1 MVRRLTLSFLMLAA
15 LGLVLGISFLAMPVL
30 GQNDEAQDR
39 SRFLAYVEEQISG
52 PGREVRIN
60 GIEGALSSNAS
71 IAEITISDD
80 EGVWLRISNATIVWT
95 RSALFRGRLDID
107 ELSAE
112 RIDFPRLPIPSEE
125 APAPEAAGFAL
136 PELPVAVLLDELNV
150 GVLRLGEPVF
160 GLEAEVTA
168 AGMIALEDGSLETD
182 LQLQRVDG
190 PGGTFTIAASYEQ
203 SSTQLALDIALSEP
217 ADGVVANLLSLEN
230 RPPVDLT
237 LAGEGPL
244 EELDINLTLDAAAE
258 RILTGTTR
266 LRGVDGGLGFSADLD
281 GPISQLIAPAY
292 RSFFGQRTV
301 VAASGVVRDGGG
313 LTLNRLD
320 VESGALLMS
329 AQAETAPD
337 GFLTRLLADVRFAS
351 TGQDRI
357 LLPIAGAGTTVRG
370 GNLAIDFGGE
380 QNDVWS
386 ADVQLDGLST
396 SALNVET
403 IALALGGRT
412 DQLDVPASRG
422 LSFAGQ
428 GAATGITAPDPDLA
442 EAIGENID
450 LALDGSWRAG
460 NPLRLD
466 EASLSGNGLGLS
478 ASGTILEGIFT
489 GDIRADVAS
498 LLPFADLVGRELSGS
513 LALLAS
519 GDVDAASG
527 GFDLELEGEAVSVRV
542 GVDQVNALLAGRTQ
556 VTGALVRDDA
566 GLAARQLRLS
576 NAQMQAAVDGFLAS
590 DSADMR
596 VEAILNSLATLTPE
610 ASGRAILTASAEGR
624 DGPIA
629 LDATLAVPDGSLQGL
644 PLRNAEL
651 AFTGTLLESTIEGDI
666 SGDGQLGQAPIQ
678 LSAGLLADDQ
688 VRIISDLLFT
698 TDGARLSGTVRQQVA
713 DSLMTGDLSLN
724 APDIRTASA
733 LLLTPARGGVDA
745 QIELSHADGEQLADV
760 EAVLAQLRFGEF
772 EVGAGQ
778 AALRIADLLGT
789 PTFEGSLNADD
800 VAGAGVSVGRV
811 VAAATA
817 AQSFTVRASGIYP
830 DALQGTGITPIN
842 VEAQGAFTSTGIDL
856 ARASFTAA
864 QGLQATAS
872 GRIPFQGSG
881 LNVSVSGD
889 VPLALA
895 NRFVAD
901 RGAQLSGTANI
912 NASAT
917 GSIANPQITGSIA
930 TQGARLLDPSTGTR
944 LSGITLTARLDGQS
958 VVVEQGSA
966 TVEGGGTLSLGG
978 SVGLAAGLPADLR
991 LALNQVRYADGTLVV
1006 ATASGEL
1013 AITGP
1018 LANGP
1023 LIAGTILINQA
1034 EIQVPDSFGG
1044 ATGMIEVIHIAPS
1057 QRVRDTFERARQATS
1072 GGSSGGPSSPV
1083 RLNILVQA
1091 PNQIYVRG
1099 RGLNAE
1105 LGGQVQ
1111 LTGPVTNIQPVG
1123 AFNLIRGRL
1132 AILGQRIDL
1141 SEGSITLIGDL
1152 DPFLNLVAQT
1162 DGDAITVSITIS
1174 GRVSEPTVS
1183 LSSQP
1188 ELPEDE
1194 ILARL
1199 IFDRGLNELSPL
1211 QIAQLAAAANE
1222 LAGNSDGSIIGDI
1235 RDTLGLDDIDII
1247 TDETG
1252 SPAVRAT
1259 QYVQE
1264 NIYVGVEAGT
1274 SGTTR
1279 ATINLDIT
1287 EDLTAR
1293 GAVSS
1298 SGESSLG
1305 IFFERD
1311 Y

>member
-1 MVRRLTLSFLMLAA
+1 MARLLTLSFVL
-15 LGLVLGISFLAMPVL
+15 LVAIGVSFLALPVF

-39 SRFLAYVEEQISG
+39 SRFLAFVEEQISG

-71 IAEITISDD
+71 IAEITIADD
-80 EGVWLRISNATIVWT
+80 EGVWLRISNATIVWSRT
-95 RSALFRGRLDID
+95 ALFRGSLDID

-125 APAPEAAGFAL
+125 APVPEAGSFAL
-136 PELPVAVLLDELNV
+136 PELPVAVLLDELNI

-160 GLEAEVTA
+160 GLEAEVTV

-190 PGGTFTIAASYEQ
+190 PGGTFTVAVSYDQ

-217 ADGVVANLLSLEN
+217 ADGVVANLLNLEG

-237 LAGEGPL
+237 LAGDGPL
-244 EELDINLTLDAAAE
+244 EELDIDLTLDAAAQ

-281 GPISQLIAPAY
+281 GPISQLISPAY
-292 RSFFGQRTV
+292 RSFFGERTV
-301 VAASGVVRDGGG
+301 LAASGVVRDGGG

-320 VESGALLMS
+320 LESGALTLS
-329 AQAETAPD
+329 AQAETAAD
-337 GFLTRLLADVRFAS
+337 SFLTSLLADVRLAPD
-351 TGQDRI
+351 GDDRV
-357 LLPIAGAGTTVRG
+357 LLPVAGELTTVRG
-370 GNLAIDFGGE
+370 GVLSIDFAGRSAP
-380 QNDVWS
+380 VWS
-386 ADVQLDGLST
+386 ADLQLDGLST
-396 SALNVET
+396 GTLNIET
-403 IALALGGRT
+403 IALEFFGRADALN
-412 DQLDVPASRG
+412 DPASRTI
-422 LSFAGQ
+422 SFEGQ

-442 EAIGENID
+442 EAIGQRID
-450 LALDGSWRAG
+450 LALEGAWRSG
-460 NPLRLD
+460 NPMQLD
-466 EASLSGNGLGLS
+466 EASLVGDGLGVS
-478 ASGTILEGIFT
+478 ASGSILEGAFT
-489 GDIRADVAS
+489 GDIRADIAS
-498 LLPFADLVGRELSGS
+498 LLPFADLLDRELSGS
-513 LALLAS
+513 LVLLAS
-519 GDVDAASG
+519 GDVDASSG
-527 GFDLELEGEAVSVRV
+527 SFDLELEGEANSVRV
-542 GVDQVNALLAGRTQ
+542 GVDQVNALLAGRTR
-556 VTGALVRDDA
+556 VTGALVRDET

-576 NAQMQAAVDGFLAS
+576 NNQMQAAVDGFLAS
-590 DSADMR
+590 DSADVR
-596 VEAILNSLATLTPE
+596 VEAILNSLATIAPN
-610 ASGRAILTASAEGR
+610 ASGRAVLTASAEGR

-629 LDATLAVPDGSLQGL
+629 LDATLAVSDGSLQGL
-644 PLRNAEL
+644 PLRDAEL
-651 AFTGTLLESTIEGDI
+651 TFTGTLLERTVDGDI
-666 SGDGQLGQAPIQ
+666 GGDGQLGQAPVQ
-678 LSAGLLADDQ
+678 LSAGILADDQ
-688 VRIISDLLFT
+688 VRIISDLLFI
-698 TDGARLSGTVRQQVA
+698 TDGARLSGTIRQQVA
-713 DSLMTGDLSLN
+713 DGLMTGDLSLI

-733 LLLTPARGGVDA
+733 LLLTQARGGVDA
-745 QIELSHADGEQLADV
+745 RIALSHTGGEQLADV
-760 EAVLAQLRFGEF
+760 EASIVDLRFGNF
-772 EVGAGQ
+772 DVGAGQ
-778 AALRIADLLGT
+778 ADIRITDLLGT
-789 PTFEGSLNADD
+789 PTFEGSVDADD
-800 VAGAGVSVGRV
+800 IAGAGVAIGRV
-811 VAAATA
+811 VATATA
-817 AQSFTVRASGIYP
+817 AQSFTIRARNIYP
-830 DALQGTGITPIN
+830 DALLGTGIAPIN
-842 VEAQGAFTSTGIDL
+842 AEAQGQFTSTGIDL

-872 GRIPFQGSG
+872 GRVPFSGSG
-881 LNVSVSGD
+881 LNVSVNGE

-944 LSGITLTARLDGQS
+944 LSGITVTARLDGQS
-958 VVVEQGSA
+958 IVVEQGSA
-966 TVEGGGTLSLGG
+966 TVDGGGTLSLGG
-978 SVGLAAGLPADLR
+978 SVGLDAGLPADLR

-1072 GGSSGGPSSPV
+1072 GGSSGGASSPA

-1111 LTGPVTNIQPVG
+1111 LTGPVTNIRPVG
-1123 AFNLIRGRL
+1123 AFNLLRGRL

-1141 SEGSITLIGDL
+1141 TEGSITLIGDL
-1152 DPFLNLVAQT
+1152 DPFINLVAQT
-1162 DGDAITVSITIS
+1162 DGDAITVSITLS
-1174 GRVSEPTVS
+1174 GRVSDPSIS

-1235 RDTLGLDDIDII
+1235 RDGLGLDDIDII

>member
-1 MVRRLTLSFLMLAA
+1 MVRRLTLSCLLVAA
-15 LGLVLGISFLAMPVL
+15 LAIMAGVSFLAMPVL

-39 SRFLAYVEEQISG
+39 SRFLAFVEEQISG
-52 PGREVRIN
+52 PGREVRIS

-71 IAEITISDD
+71 IAEITIADD

-95 RSALFRGRLDID
+95 RTALFRGRLDID

-112 RIDFPRLPIPSEE
+112 RIDFPRLPIPSED
-125 APAPEAAGFAL
+125 APAPEASGFAL

-160 GLEAEVTA
+160 GLEAELTA

-190 PGGTFTIAASYEQ
+190 PGGTFTIAASYDQ
-203 SSTQLALDIALSEP
+203 GSTQLALDIALSEP
-217 ADGVVANLLSLEN
+217 ADGVVANLLSLDE

-244 EELDINLTLDAAAE
+244 DELDINLTLDAAQT

-266 LRGVDGGLGFSADLD
+266 LRGMDGGLGFSADLD

-301 VAASGVVRDGGG
+301 LATSGVVRDGGG

-320 VESGALLMS
+320 LESGALTLS
-329 AQAETAPD
+329 AQAETASD
-337 GFLTRLLADVRFAS
+337 GFLTTLLADVQLAAN
-351 TGQDRI
+351 GDDRI
-357 LLPIAGAGTTVRG
+357 LLPVAGEGTTVRG
-370 GNLAIDFGGE
+370 GELAIDF
-380 QNDVWS
+380 NARSAPLWS
-386 ADVQLDGLST
+386 ADLQLDGLST
-396 SALNVET
+396 NTLSVET
-403 IALALGGRT
+403 VALALFGRT
-412 DQLDVPASRG
+412 DGLDDPASRT
-422 LSFAGQ
+422 LSFEGE

-442 EAIGENID
+442 QAMGERID
-450 LALDGSWRAG
+450 MALQGAWRSG
-460 NPLRLD
+460 NPLQLD

-478 ASGTILEGIFT
+478 ASGSIAEGVFT

-513 LALLAS
+513 LAMLAS
-519 GDVDAASG
+519 GDVDASTG
-527 GFDLELEGEAVSVRV
+527 GFDLELNGEATSVRV

-556 VTGALVRDDA
+556 VTGALVRDEA

-576 NAQMQAAVDGFLAS
+576 NAQMQAGVDGFLAS
-590 DSADMR
+590 EAADMR

-629 LDATLAVPDGSLQGL
+629 LDATLAVPEGSLQGL
-644 PLRNAEL
+644 PLRDAEL
-651 AFTGTLLESTIEGDI
+651 AFTGTLLDSTVEGDI
-666 SGDGQLGQAPIQ
+666 TGDGQLGQAPIQ
-678 LSAGLLADDQ
+678 LSTSVLADDQ
-688 VRIISDLLFT
+688 VRIINDLLFT
-698 TDGARLSGTVRQQVA
+698 TDGARLSGSVRQQVA
-713 DSLMTGDLSLN
+713 DGLMTGDVSLN
-724 APDIRTASA
+724 APDIRAISA
-733 LLLTPARGGVDA
+733 LLLTQARGGINA
-745 QIELSHADGEQLADV
+745 QIVLSHADGAQFADI

-772 EVGAGQ
+772 EVGGGQ
-778 AALRIADLLGT
+778 ADIRILDLLGT

-800 VAGAGVSVGRV
+800 VAGAGVSIGRV
-811 VAAATA
+811 VANATA
-817 AQSFTVRASGIYP
+817 AQSFTVRASDIYP
-830 DALQGTGITPIN
+830 DALNGTGIAPIN
-842 VEAQGAFTSTGIDL
+842 AQAQGQFTSAGIDL

-881 LNVSVSGD
+881 LNLSVNGE

-901 RGAQLSGTANI
+901 RGAQISGTATV

-917 GSIANPQITGSIA
+917 GSIASPQITGSIA
-930 TQGARLLDPSTGTR
+930 TQGARMLDPSTGIR
-944 LSGITLTARLDGQS
+944 LSGIAVTARLDGQS

-966 TVEGGGTLSLGG
+966 TVDGGGTLSLGG
-978 SVGLAAGLPADLR
+978 SVGLDAGLAADLR

-1044 ATGMIEVIHIAPS
+1044 ATGMIEVVHIAPS
-1057 QRVRDTFERARQATS
+1057 QRVRETFERAQQATS
-1072 GGSSGGPSSPV
+1072 GGSSGGPSSPA

-1099 RGLNAE
+1099 RGVNAE

-1141 SEGSITLIGDL
+1141 TEGSITLIGDL
-1152 DPFLNLVAQT
+1152 DPFINLIAQT
-1162 DGDAITVSITIS
+1162 EGDDITVSITVS
-1174 GRVSEPTVS
+1174 GRVSDPTVA

-1188 ELPEDE
+1188 GLPEDE

-1235 RDTLGLDDIDII
+1235 RDGLGLDDIDII

-1305 IFFERD
+1305 VFFERD

>member
-1 MVRRLTLSFLMLAA
+1 MVRLLTLSFVLLAVI
-15 LGLVLGISFLAMPVL
+15 GVSFLTLPVL
-30 GQNDEAQDR
+30 GQNDEAHDR
-39 SRFLAYVEEQISG
+39 SRFLSFVEEQISG

-71 IAEITISDD
+71 IAEITIADD
-80 EGVWLRISNATIVWT
+80 EGVWLRISNATIVWSRT
-95 RSALFRGRLDID
+95 ALFRGRLDID

-112 RIDFPRLPIPSEE
+112 RIDFPRLPIPGAE
-125 APAPEAAGFAL
+125 APAPEASGFAL
-136 PELPVAVLLDELNV
+136 PELPVAVLLDELNI

-160 GLEAEVTA
+160 GLQAEVTA
-168 AGMIALEDGSLETD
+168 AGMITLEDGSLETD

-190 PGGTFTIAASYEQ
+190 PGGTFTISASYDQ
-203 SSTQLALDIALSEP
+203 SSTQLALDVALSEP
-217 ADGVVANLLSLEN
+217 ADGVVANLLNLDD
-230 RPPVDLT
+230 RPPVDMT

-244 EELDINLTLDAAAE
+244 EDLDINLTLDAAAR

-281 GPISQLIAPAY
+281 GPISELIGPAY
-292 RSFFGQRTV
+292 RSFFGELTV
-301 VAASGVVRDGGG
+301 LAASGVMRDGGG
-313 LTLNRLD
+313 LTLNRLNL
-320 VESGALLMS
+320 ESGALTLS
-329 AQAETAPD
+329 AQAETASD
-337 GFLTRLLADVRFAS
+337 GFLTRLLADARLAAN
-351 TGQDRI
+351 GDDRI
-357 LLPIAGAGTTVRG
+357 LLPVAGERTTVRG
-370 GNLAIDFGGE
+370 GEFSIDFAGRRAPI
-380 QNDVWS
+380 WS
-386 ADVQLDGLST
+386 ADLQLDGLST
-396 SALNVET
+396 GTLNIET
-403 IALALGGRT
+403 IALEFFGRT
-412 DQLDVPASRG
+412 DALDDPANRTI
-422 LSFAGQ
+422 SFDGG

-442 EAIGENID
+442 EAIGQHID
-450 LALDGSWRAG
+450 LALEGAWSTG
-460 NPLRLD
+460 GPMQLD
-466 EASLSGNGLGLS
+466 EASLTGNGLGVS
-478 ASGTILEGIFT
+478 ANGSILGAIFT
-489 GDIRADVAS
+489 GDIRADIAS
-498 LLPFADLVGRELSGS
+498 LLPFADLLDRELSGS

-519 GDVDAASG
+519 GDIDASSG
-527 GFDLELEGEAVSVRV
+527 SFDLELEGEANSVRV
-542 GVDQVNALLAGRTQ
+542 GLDRVNALLAGRTQ
-556 VTGALVRDDA
+556 VTGALVRDET
-566 GLAARQLRLS
+566 GLAARQLWLS
-576 NAQMQAAVDGFLAS
+576 NNQMQAAIDGFLAS
-590 DSADMR
+590 DSADIR
-596 VEAILNSLATLTPE
+596 VEAILNSLATLAPN
-610 ASGRAILTASAEGR
+610 ASGRASLTASAEGR

-629 LDATLAVPDGSLQGL
+629 LDAMLAVPDGSLQGL
-644 PLRNAEL
+644 PLRDAEL
-651 AFTGTLLESTIEGDI
+651 TFTGSLLESTVDGDI
-666 SGDGQLGQAPIQ
+666 TGDGQLGQAPIQ
-678 LSAGLLADDQ
+678 LSAGILADDQ
-688 VRIISDLLFT
+688 VRIISDLLFM
-698 TDGARLSGTVRQQVA
+698 TDGARLAGTVRQRVV
-713 DSLMTGDLSLN
+713 DSLMTGEMSLN
-724 APDIRTASA
+724 APNIRNIGA
-733 LLLTPARGGVDA
+733 LLLTEASGGLDARIA
-745 QIELSHADGEQLADV
+745 LSHSGGEQFADV
-760 EAVLAQLRFGEF
+760 EAVLAELSFDAIQ
-772 EVGAGQ
+772 VGAGR
-778 AALRIADLLGT
+778 ADVRIADLLGT

-800 VAGAGVSVGRV
+800 VASTGIAIGRV
-811 VAAATA
+811 VARATA
-817 AQSFTVRASGIYP
+817 AQSFTVRAGEIYP
-830 DALQGTGITPIN
+830 DALRGTGIAPIN
-842 VEAQGAFTSTGIDL
+842 AEAQGQFTSTGIDL
-856 ARASFTAA
+856 ARASFSAA

-872 GRIPFQGSG
+872 GRIPFSGSG
-881 LNVSVSGD
+881 LNVRVNGE

-912 NASAT
+912 NAGTT
-917 GSIANPQITGSIA
+917 GSIANPQITGSIT
-930 TQGARLLDPSTGTR
+930 TQGARFLDPSTGTR
-944 LSGITLTARLDGQS
+944 LSGITVTARLDGQNII
-958 VVVEQGSA
+958 VEQGSA
-966 TVEGGGTLSLGG
+966 SVDGGGTLSLGG
-978 SVGLAAGLPADLR
+978 SVGLDAGLPADLR

-1023 LIAGTILINQA
+1023 LITGTILINQA

-1044 ATGMIEVIHIAPS
+1044 ASGMIEVVHVAPS

-1072 GGSSGGPSSPV
+1072 GGSSAGPSSPA

-1123 AFNLIRGRL
+1123 SFNLIRGRL

-1141 SEGSITLIGDL
+1141 TEGSITLIGDL
-1152 DPFLNLVAQT
+1152 DPFINLIAQT
-1162 DGDAITVSITIS
+1162 EGDAITVSIILS
-1174 GRVSEPTVS
+1174 GRVSDPTLS

-1188 ELPEDE
+1188 ALPEDE

-1235 RDTLGLDDIDII
+1235 RDGLGLDDIDII

>member
-1 MVRRLTLSFLMLAA
+1 MIRRLTLSFLMLAA
-15 LGLVLGISFLAMPVL
+15 LGLILGISFLAMPVL
-30 GQNDEAQDR
+30 GQNDEEQDR
-39 SRFLAYVEEQISG
+39 SQFLAFIEEKISG
-52 PGREVRIN
+52 PGRVVRIN

-80 EGVWLRISNATIVWT
+80 DGVWLRISNATIVWT
-95 RSALFRGRLDID
+95 RTALFRGRLDID

-112 RIDFPRLPIPSEE
+112 RIDFPRLPTPSDE
-125 APAPEAAGFAL
+125 APAPEAGGFAL
-136 PELPVAVLLDELNV
+136 PELPVAVLLDELNI

-160 GLEAEVTA
+160 GLEAEVTL
-168 AGMIALEDGSLETD
+168 AGSIALEDSSLETD
-182 LQLQRVDG
+182 LQMQRVDE

-203 SSTQLALDIALSEP
+203 SSTQLALNVVLSEP
-217 ADGVVANLLSLEN
+217 ADGIVANLLNLED

-244 EELDINLTLDAAAE
+244 DELDINLTLDAAAQ

-281 GPISQLIAPAY
+281 GPVSQLIAPAY
-292 RSFFGQRTV
+292 RSFFGERTV
-301 VAASGVVRDGGG
+301 LATSGVVRDGGG
-313 LTLNRLD
+313 LTLNRLEL
-320 VESGALLMS
+320 ESGALILS
-329 AQAETAPD
+329 AQAETAAD
-337 GFLTRLLADVRFAS
+337 GFLTNLLVDARLAANGD
-351 TGQDRI
+351 DRV
-357 LLPIAGAGTTVRG
+357 LLPVAGERTTIRG
-370 GNLAIDFGGE
+370 GLLNIDFGGRSAPI
-380 QNDVWS
+380 WS
-386 ADVQLDGLST
+386 ADLQLDGLST
-396 SALNVET
+396 GSVNIET
-403 IALALGGRT
+403 IAMEFFGRT
-412 DQLDVPASRG
+412 DALESPADRM
-422 LSFAGQ
+422 LSFEGE

-442 EAIGENID
+442 QAIGERIN
-450 LALDGSWRAG
+450 LALQGAWQSAS
-460 NPLRLD
+460 PLRLD
-466 EASLSGNGLGLS
+466 TASLSGNGFGLS
-478 ASGTILEGIFT
+478 AQGVVSQGVFS
-489 GDIRADVAS
+489 GDIRADIES
-498 LLPFADLVGRELSGS
+498 LLPFADLAGRELAGS
-513 LALLAS
+513 LNLAAS
-519 GDVDAASG
+519 GDVEALTG
-527 GFDLELEGEAVSVRV
+527 GFDLELDGEANSVRV
-542 GVDQVNALLAGRTQ
+542 GVDQVNALLAGRTR
-556 VTGALVRDDA
+556 VSGALVRDES

-576 NAQMQAAVDGFLAS
+576 NNQMQAAVDGFLAS
-590 DSADMR
+590 HSADMR
-596 VEAILNSLATLTPE
+596 VEAVLNSLATLADN
-610 ASGRAILTASAEGR
+610 ASGRAVLTASAEGR

-629 LDATLAVPDGSLQGL
+629 LEARLAVPDGSLQGL
-644 PLRNAEL
+644 PLRNAGL
-651 AFTGTLLESTIEGDI
+651 AFTGTLLESTIEGDLL
-666 SGDGQLGQAPIQ
+666 GDGQLGQAPIE
-678 LSAGLLADDQ
+678 LSAGILADDL
-688 VRIISDLLFT
+688 VRIINDLRFT
-698 TDGARLSGTVRQQVA
+698 TDGARLTGTVRQQVA
-713 DSLMTGDLSLN
+713 DGLMTGDLSLN

-745 QIELSHADGEQLADV
+745 QIALSHANGEQLAAV

-772 EVGAGQ
+772 EVGSGQ
-778 AALRIADLLGT
+778 ADIRIADLLGT

-811 VAAATA
+811 VATATA
-817 AQSFTVRASGIYP
+817 AQTFTVRARDIYP
-830 DALQGTGITPIN
+830 DALLGTGIAPIN
-842 VEAQGAFTSTGIDL
+842 AEAQGQFTSTGINL

-864 QGLQATAS
+864 QGLQATAT
-872 GRIPFQGSG
+872 GRIPFEGSG
-881 LNVSVSGD
+881 LNVRVNGE

-901 RGAQLSGTANI
+901 RGAQLSGTANV

-917 GSIANPQITGSIA
+917 GSLANPQITGSIA
-930 TQGARLLDPSTGTR
+930 TQGARLLDPSTGMR
-944 LSGITLTARLDGQS
+944 LSGITVTARLDGQS
-958 VVVEQGSA
+958 VIVEQGSA

-978 SVGLAAGLPADLR
+978 SVGLDAGLPADLR
-991 LALNQVRYADGTLVV
+991 LALNRVRYADGTLVV
-1006 ATASGEL
+1006 ATATGEL

-1023 LIAGTILINQA
+1023 LVAGTILINEA

-1044 ATGMIEVIHIAPS
+1044 ATGMIEVVHIAPS

-1072 GGSSGGPSSPV
+1072 GGSSAGPSSPA

-1099 RGLNAE
+1099 RGVNAE

-1123 AFNLIRGRL
+1123 AFNLIRGRI
-1132 AILGQRIDL
+1132 AILGQRINL
-1141 SEGSITLIGDL
+1141 TEGSITLIGDL

-1162 DGDAITVSITIS
+1162 EGDAITVSIILS
-1174 GRVSEPTVS
+1174 GRVSDPTLS

-1188 ELPEDE
+1188 ALPEDE

-1235 RDTLGLDDIDII
+1235 RDGLGLDDIDII

>member
-1 MVRRLTLSFLMLAA
+1 MARRLALSALLVTALLAVA
-15 LGLVLGISFLAMPVL
+15 AISFLAMPVL
-30 GQNDEAQDR
+30 GQNDEAQER
-39 SRFLAYVEEQISG
+39 SRFLAFVEEKISA
-52 PGREVRIN
+52 PGRVIRIN

-80 EGVWLRISNATIVWT
+80 DGVWLRISNATLVWT
-95 RSALFRGRLDID
+95 RTALFRGRLDID

-112 RIDFPRLPIPSEE
+112 RIDFPRLPNASEE
-125 APAPEAAGFAL
+125 APAPEAGGFAL
-136 PELPVAVLLDELNV
+136 PDLPVAVILEELNV

-160 GLEAEVTA
+160 GLEAELTA
-168 AGMIALEDGSLETD
+168 AGMVRLDEGSLETD
-182 LQLQRVDG
+182 LSLERVDG
-190 PGGTFTIAASYEQ
+190 PGGALTLAASYDQ
-203 SSTQLALDIALSEP
+203 DSTQLALDLALREP
-217 ADGVVANLLSLEN
+217 ADGVVANLLKLED
-230 RPPVDLT
+230 RPPVDLV

-244 EELDINLTLDAAAE
+244 EELDINLTLDAAAQ

-266 LRGVDGGLGFSADLD
+266 LRGVDGGLGFSADLN
-281 GPISQLIAPAY
+281 GPISQLVAPAY
-292 RSFFGQRTV
+292 RSFFGERTV
-301 VAASGVVRDGGG
+301 VATSGVVRDGGG
-313 LTLNRLD
+313 LTINRLD
-320 VESGALLMS
+320 LDSGALSLS
-329 AQAETAPD
+329 VQAQTAPD
-337 GFLTRLLADVRFAS
+337 GFLTTLIVDASLAANGD
-351 TGQDRI
+351 DRV
-357 LLPIAGAGTTVRG
+357 LLPVAGERTTIRG
-370 GNLAIDFGGE
+370 GQLNIDFGGRTAPI
-380 QNDVWS
+380 WS
-386 ADVQLDGLST
+386 GDLRLDGLST
-396 SALNVET
+396 DSVNIESVAMEFF
-403 IALALGGRT
+403 GRT
-412 DQLDVPASRG
+412 DGLQTPGERM
-422 LSFAGQ
+422 LSFDGA
-428 GAATGITAPDPDLA
+428 GAATGITAPDRDLA
-442 EAIGENID
+442 QAIGERVD
-450 LALDGSWRAG
+450 LALRGSWLSG

-466 EASLSGNGLGLS
+466 TARLSGNRLELS
-478 ASGTILEGIFT
+478 AQGVVSEGVFS
-489 GDIRADVAS
+489 GDIRADIES
-498 LLPFADLVGRELSGS
+498 LLPFADLAGRELSGS
-513 LALLAS
+513 LNLAAS
-519 GDVDAASG
+519 GDVAALSG
-527 GFDLELEGEAVSVRV
+527 GFDLELDGEANGVRL

-556 VTGALVRDDA
+556 LSGALVRDEA
-566 GLAARQLRLS
+566 GLAARRLQLA
-576 NAQMQAAVDGFLAS
+576 NPQMRAEIDGFLAS
-590 DSADMR
+590 HSANLR
-596 VEAILNSLATLTPE
+596 IQAVLNSLATLADNAT
-610 ASGRAILTASAEGR
+610 GQAILTASAEGR

-629 LDATLAVPDGSLQGL
+629 LEAMLAVPDGRLQGL
-644 PLRNAEL
+644 PLRDGQL
-651 AFTGTLLESTIEGDI
+651 AFTGTLLETTIEGELR
-666 SGDGQLGQAPIQ
+666 GNGELGEAPLV

-688 VRIISDLLFT
+688 VRIVNDLLFT
-698 TDGARLSGTVRQQVA
+698 TDGARLTGTVRQQVA
-713 DSLMTGDLSLN
+713 DGLMTGELSAN

-733 LLLTPARGGVDA
+733 LLLTPARGGIDA
-745 QIELSHADGEQLADV
+745 QIALSHANGEQLADI
-760 EAVLAQLRFGEF
+760 EAVLAQLRFGDF

-789 PTFEGSLNADD
+789 PTVEGTLNADN
-800 VAGAGVSVGRV
+800 VAGAGTSIGRV
-811 VAAATA
+811 VATATA
-817 AQSFTVRASGIYP
+817 AQSFTVRARDIYP
-830 DALQGTGITPIN
+830 DALLGTGIAPIN
-842 VEAQGAFTSTGIDL
+842 AEAQGQFTASGIDL

-872 GRIPFQGSG
+872 GRIPFAGPG
-881 LNVSVSGD
+881 LDVQVNGD

-895 NRFVAD
+895 DRFVAD
-901 RGAQLSGTANI
+901 RGAQLSGTATI
-912 NASAT
+912 NARAS
-917 GSIANPQITGSIA
+917 GSIASPQITGSIA

-944 LSGITLTARLDGQS
+944 LSGITVTARLEGQR
-958 VVVEQGSA
+958 VVIEQGSA
-966 TVEGGGTLSLGG
+966 TADGGGTLTLGG
-978 SVGLAAGLPADLR
+978 QVGLDAGLPADLR

-1013 AITGP
+1013 TITGP

-1023 LIAGTILINQA
+1023 LVAGTILVNQA

-1044 ATGMIEVIHIAPS
+1044 ATGMIEVSHVAPS
-1057 QRVRDTFERARQATS
+1057 QRVRDTFERAAQATQ
-1072 GGSSGGPSSPV
+1072 GGGSGGPSSPA

-1091 PNQIYVRG
+1091 PNQIYIRG
-1099 RGLNAE
+1099 RGVNAE

-1123 AFNLIRGRL
+1123 AFNLIRGRI

-1141 SEGSITLIGDL
+1141 TEGSITLIGDL
-1152 DPFLNLVAQT
+1152 DPFINLIAQT
-1162 DGDAITVSITIS
+1162 EGDAITVSIVLS
-1174 GRVSEPTVS
+1174 GRVSNPTLS

-1188 ELPEDE
+1188 DLPEDE

-1235 RDTLGLDDIDII
+1235 RDGLGLDDIDII

-1305 IFFERD
+1305 VFFERD